1 MPAPDGPATF
11 VAGVFHQAIRQR
23 QMNPA
28 DEIGCALAAFNQL
41 PPAAQLTCVWEQGY
55 YLAARPA
62 GATGLVRIYQV
73 GAFFVEIH
81 FLTPS
86 DFEIL
91 RAFHDPIHLQPYLDQ
106 IDLDALL
113 R

>member
-1 MPAPDGPATF
+1 MTPG
-11 VAGVFHQAIRQR
+11 
-23 QMNPA
+23 
-28 DEIGCALAAFNQL
+28 DETRFTLAAFNQL
-41 PPAAQLTCVWEQGY
+41 PPAAQLLCVWEQGY

-62 GATGLVRIYQV
+62 GATGLARIYQV
-73 GAFFVEIH
+73 GSFFVEIH
-81 FLTPS
+81 FHTPS

-106 IDLDALL
+106 IDLDTLL